1 MSHIYPFAMAQ
12 TSTNFNK
19 ALQTSSVQMPN
30 KVLADLKKF
39 RAQKEK
45 QLKISEGINVSDIL
59 IQNHEHNANLSK
71 LKTYEVLREQRLQI
85 GRENNLKEA
94 QKELELKEKQGEKPL
109 VEHLEHEKRGEAE
122 RKAMFKSLHNS
133 WEDAIRLKKERIQDK
148 QRESREW
155 GEAGRKAD
163 VILLAKHMEE
173 AQKRREK
180 YIEFCQY
187 NYERAKEKRAFVELE
202 KEMEAQYLFKQR
214 RQATENERRRR
225 DMDLELLKAARK
237 NIPVLDTTEGKKHSV
252 VLEKEGSD
260 DFQPKP
266 KEPLL
271 PHFLLCRERSSSEQT
286 TAKTERVRL
295 PTINKTNRRVS
306 VAKDSPANTKKLIP
320 TPPPL
325 SEKPQKTRCVPIIKN
340 RYKVDAPYAPRL
352 LETWDINTN
361 KNLIP
366 PLPPLPI
373 KPQKT
378 GCAPIIKNRYK
389 VDAPYAPRLLETW
402 DINTNKNLIPSPPPL
417 PIKPEKT
424 QRAPIIT
431 N

>member
-1 MSHIYPFAMAQ
+1 MVQ
-12 TSTNFNK
+12 TSANFNK

-30 KVLADLKKF
+30 KVLADLKKL

-45 QLKISEGINVSDIL
+45 ELKFSEGMN
-59 IQNHEHNANLSK
+59 
-71 LKTYEVLREQRLQI
+71 
-85 GRENNLKEA
+85 
-94 QKELELKEKQGEKPL
+94 EKPL
-109 VEHLEHEKRGEAE
+109 VELLEDEKGKEAE
-122 RKAMFKSLHNS
+122 RKARFKSLHNS
-133 WEDAIRLKKERIQDK
+133 WEDSWEDAIRLKEERMQDE
-148 QRESREW
+148 QRERREW

-163 VILLAKHMEE
+163 VILLAKHIEE

-180 YIEFCQY
+180 CIELCQY
-187 NYERAKEKRAFVELE
+187 NNERAKEKRALAELE
-202 KEMEAQYLFKQR
+202 KEMETQYLLKRR

-225 DMDLELLKAARK
+225 DMELELLKAARK

-271 PHFLLCRERSSSEQT
+271 QTCIGRFRVFLCQEHSSSEQT
-286 TAKTERVRL
+286 TPKTERVRL

-306 VAKDSPANTKKLIP
+306 VAKDSPANAKKLIP

-325 SEKPQKTRCVPIIKN
+325 SKKPQKTRRAPIIKN
-340 RYKVDAPYAPRL
+340 QYKVDAPYAPRL

-361 KNLIP
+361 KNVLP
-366 PLPPLPI
+366 PPPPLPI
-373 KPQKT
+373 KPEKT
-378 GCAPIIKNRYK
+378 RCAPIITNQYK

-402 DINTNKNLIPSPPPL
+402 DINTNKNVLPPPPPL

-424 QRAPIIT
+424 RCAPIIT
-431 N
+431 NQYKVDAPYAPRLLETWDINTNKNVLPPPPPLPIKPEKTRCAPIITN